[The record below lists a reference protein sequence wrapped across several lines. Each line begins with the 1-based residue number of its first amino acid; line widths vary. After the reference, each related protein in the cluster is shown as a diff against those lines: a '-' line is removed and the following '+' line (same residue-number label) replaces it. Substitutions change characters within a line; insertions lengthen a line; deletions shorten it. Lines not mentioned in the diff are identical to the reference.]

1 MYENKLLDLSIEFAV
16 AIVNLVDSV
25 KTPKSLYLLDQLGRA
40 GTSVGANIH
49 EAQYAQSK
57 KDFISK
63 MYISYKEATET
74 EYWIKLLT
82 ETEYFTEAEGSSLL
96 TDCVELKQI
105 LTAILKSAKRSV

>member
-1 MYENKLLDLSIEFAV
+1 MKLRKKAYGDCNMVGRNIER
-16 AIVNLVDSV
+16 LR
-25 KTPKSLYLLDQLGRA
+25 K
-40 GTSVGANIH
+40 
-49 EAQYAQSK
+49 AQGIKQ

-82 ETEYFTEAEGSSLL
+82 ETQYFTKEEGSSLL